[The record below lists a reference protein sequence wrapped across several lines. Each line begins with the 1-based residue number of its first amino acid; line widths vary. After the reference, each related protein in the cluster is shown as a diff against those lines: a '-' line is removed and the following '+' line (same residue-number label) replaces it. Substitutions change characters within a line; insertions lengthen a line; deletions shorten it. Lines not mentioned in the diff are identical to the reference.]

1 MEILIF
7 ALIGAIAGIVMGTIG
22 VGGGAIIIFSLVLLV
37 EFPQKMAQGTTLFI
51 VAAPISLFAVINY
64 YKQGHVNIKAAIIIM
79 ISFFIFGL
87 IGSCLGTR
95 LPNNILKPLL
105 GIMLIIMGIKLLF
118 SCKPQEK
125 LNSENANEQTAIKGK
140 I

>member
-22 VGGGAIIIFSLVLLV
+22 VGGGAIIITSLVVLV
-37 EFPQKMAQGTTLFI
+37 GFSQKMAQGTTLFI
-51 VAAPISLFAVINY
+51 VAAPISLFAAINY
-64 YKQGHVNIKAAIIIM
+64 FKQGHVNVKAGIIIM
-79 ISFFIFGL
+79 ISFFIFSL

-118 SCKPQEK
+118 SFKHNIKQ
-125 LNSENANEQTAIKGK
+125 NNVSEINIIQK
-140 I
+140 